1 MLCPVC
7 KSEYGTES
15 VCGNCGFDQFRA
27 EFVSRE
33 DADYWMQNIVI
44 PYREQFN
51 SRSVIS
57 SVDWVGKLYQ
67 NKDVQY
73 FFDITVP
80 AAVKQNAPLGHTLL
94 ICPHSQMVYTFVT
107 LLNALIAP
115 RSVLCSSC
123 NEQQVEAPTSLND
136 VVRSTL
142 IESHE
147 NTSAMA
153 ARITNLSENSIF
165 VQKGSMLPTGKEPKD
180 ALSLVLSDFFFEI
193 VIGKGPG
200 ARKIRLDTAPF
211 TLLAFAD
218 KESDVPKHYLQYF
231 ENIIRLDLSAQ
242 EMCELEAISTVTDLG
257 YGITQTAAKEIAA
270 HSGDNTRKAAVLA
283 RRICDYLLV
292 KEPDCKT
299 VNDASVNTV
308 LSQFM

>member
-7 KSEYGTES
+7 KTECGAEL
-15 VCGNCGFDQFRA
+15 VCGNCGFDQFRS

-33 DADYWMQNIVI
+33 DADYWMQSIVI

-57 SVDWVGKLYQ
+57 SVDWVGNLYQ
-67 NKDVQY
+67 NKDVRY

-94 ICPHSQMVYTFVT
+94 ICPHSRMVYAFVT
-107 LLNALIAP
+107 LLDALVAP
-115 RSVLCSSC
+115 RSVLCSSR
-123 NEQQVEAPTSLND
+123 NEQQVETPTAVSD
-136 VVRSTL
+136 VVQSTL
-142 IESHE
+142 IKSHE

-153 ARITNLSENSIF
+153 ARITNLSENSVF
-165 VQKGSMLPTGKEPKD
+165 VQAGSMLPTGKGLKD
-180 ALSLVLSDFFFEI
+180 TLSQVLSDFYFDI
-193 VIGKGPG
+193 LIGKGPG
-200 ARKIRLDTAPF
+200 ARKIRLDVFPF
-211 TLLAFAD
+211 TLLTFAD

-231 ENIIRLDLSAQ
+231 ENIIHFDLTAQ
-242 EMCELEAISTVTDLG
+242 EMCELEAISTVTDMG
-257 YGITQTAAKEIAA
+257 YQITQAAVKEIAA
-270 HSGDNTRKAAVLA
+270 HADENARKAAVLT
-283 RRICDYLLV
+283 RHICDYLLV

-299 VNDASVNTV
+299 VTDASVNTV